1 MPKGVWR
8 ELTKAEE
15 QKIRDEYLVKPVKR
29 IASELGISGGRVN
42 NFLKRNDLKIPKHI
56 IEERKR
62 QSQFSKGMKSY
73 NKGMK
78 QEDYMTPEAI
88 ERTKAT
94 RFKKG
99 NVPHNTKW
107 DGAERISKDG
117 YVEVRVKMGVY
128 KFKHIIVWE
137 SHHGPVPD
145 GFIVTFKDGDRSNF
159 DINNLTAISM
169 QENMLCNSKM
179 NYPKE
184 VIPSMALV
192 ARINK
197 KIKQIDNEK

>member
-8 ELTKAEE
+8 KLTEADEH
-15 QKIRDEYLVKPVKR
+15 KIKDEYLDKPVKR

-42 NFLKRNDLKIPKHI
+42 NFLKKNGLVIPKHI
-56 IEERKR
+56 IEQRKR
-62 QSQFSKGMKSY
+62 ESQF
-73 NKGMK
+73 NKGMVSHNKGKK
-78 QEDYMTPEAI
+78 QTEYMTPEAI

-117 YVEVRVKMGVY
+117 YIEVRVSLGVY
-128 KFKHIIVWE
+128 RHRHVVVWE
-137 SHHGPVPD
+137 RENGPVPK
-145 GFIVTFKDGDRSNF
+145 GFIVTFKDGDKMNC
-159 DINNLTAISM
+159 DIGNLDMISM
-169 QENMLCNSKM
+169 QENMLRNSVH
-179 NYPKE
+179 NYPEE

-192 ARINK
+192 SRIK
-197 KIKQIDNEK
+197 KELINT